1 MNTYTADE
9 MMVVAAARELG
20 SDDICFVGVGTPS
33 EACNLAR
40 LTHAPGI
47 ELIYESGTIGT
58 RPHVLPLSVADGEL
72 CDTALATVSVVEM
85 FRYWIQGGRIP
96 VAVLGAAQI
105 DRYGNINSTVI
116 GDYRKP
122 RVRLPGG
129 GGAPELAT
137 SCGQVYVTMKQ
148 SRRGFVETLDFLTTY
163 GYGNGGSDRESRGI
177 DTQGPTRLITD
188 CAIWKPDPETREFT
202 VVSLHPGITRDRM
215 AETVGWE
222 IRYAERVAE
231 TAAPSAEELEVLRD
245 LYARTEAAHAGESS
259 AGDE

>member
-20 SDDICFVGVGTPS
+20 NEDICFVGVGTPS

-40 LTHAPGI
+40 LTHAPNI

-58 RPHVLPLSVADGEL
+58 RPHVLPLSVADGDL

-85 FRYWIQGGRIP
+85 FRYWIQGGRISL
-96 VAVLGAAQI
+96 AVLGAAQI

-163 GYGNGGSDRESRGI
+163 GHGDGGCERRGRGI
-177 DTQGPTRLITD
+177 ETQGPTRLITD

-202 VVSLHPGITRDRM
+202 VVSLHPGVTRDRM
-215 AETVGWE
+215 AGTVGWE
-222 IRYAERVAE
+222 VRYAEQVAE
-231 TAAPSAEELEVLRD
+231 TAAPTARELEVLRD
-245 LYARTEAAHAGESS
+245 LHARTEAAHAGENGT
-259 AGDE
+259 GDA